1 MTATPSCAAS
11 STPAAAVAGKQARV
25 IGSLQHPLVAGDRAG
40 VARLLR
46 ELAPMYAQLQA
57 SLSGG

>member
-1 MTATPSCAAS
+1 MGRESLQIAIEKLAI
-11 STPAAAVAGKQARV
+11 AGEQARV
-25 IGSLQHPLVAGDRAG
+25 IGSLQHPLVAGDHAG

-57 SLSGG
+57 SLPGG